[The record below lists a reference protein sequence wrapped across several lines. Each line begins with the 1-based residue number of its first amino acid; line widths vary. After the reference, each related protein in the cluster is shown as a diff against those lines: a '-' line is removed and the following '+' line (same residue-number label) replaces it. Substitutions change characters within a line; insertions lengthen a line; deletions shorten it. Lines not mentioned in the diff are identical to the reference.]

1 MRRLLFGV
9 LLVIAGFV
17 ALVWAGQFG
26 MGPVIVTP
34 EYESK
39 IVLRFGRPVKI
50 LTAPGLA
57 FRVPLLDEVLT
68 FDKRLQYLNAQPVEM
83 LIARGEKLI
92 IDFYAVWRITDPLAF
107 RRAFPRGMQQAA
119 GRIQETVNALVGA
132 KVGGLELVQ
141 LLQRAEDLHT
151 LDEEGSA
158 RLVGSGVEIVDVRIN
173 RTEIPS
179 NAEPAAYQQM
189 REQRRALARDARVKG
204 EREGRRIRAESERE
218 ARTTRARARAW
229 SETTRGE
236 GDAEAARI
244 YADAYSQDPEF
255 YAFVRSLEA
264 YRTTIGPRTTMV
276 LPPDHEFF
284 RFLQPDSEKALVA
297 RPAPAVTP
305 TQDAATPGDASPES
319 APASD

>member
-1 MRRLLFGV
+1 MRRLPFAL
-9 LLVIAGFV
+9 LLVIASVV

-39 IVLRFGRPVKI
+39 IVLRFGSPVKI
-50 LTAPGLA
+50 LTEPGLA

-107 RRAFPRGMQQAA
+107 RRAFPSGMPQAA
-119 GRIQETVNALVGA
+119 SRIQETVNALVGA

-141 LLQRAEDLHT
+141 LLQRAEDLQT

-158 RLVGSGVEIVDVRIN
+158 RLADSGVEIVDVRIN
-173 RTEIPS
+173 RTEIPP

-204 EREGRRIRAESERE
+204 EREARRIRAESERE

-264 YRTTIGPRTTMV
+264 YRATIGPRTTMV

-284 RFLQPDSEKALVA
+284 RFLQPDSDQALVG
-297 RPAPAVTP
+297 RHAPP
-305 TQDAATPGDASPES
+305 SAATAAAAGDVEAPGATSSEP
-319 APASD
+319 